1 MHHVKIFI
9 MNVIKIDA
17 LLFLLTGYG
26 RLYQKGVEFAL
37 EFLKLTEPA
46 FSFISSS

>member
-1 MHHVKIFI
+1 MNYEFINRNQPRHASMHHVKIFI

-26 RLYQKGVEFAL
+26 RLYQKGV
-37 EFLKLTEPA
+37 
-46 FSFISSS
+46 